1 MRCSQFSDLQMGVND
16 KAVMVLAL
24 GLIFTDL
31 MVPCQAA
38 ESTSLL
44 SMLEARS
51 SKSNSLKKIDSAF
64 RVYWTLHT
72 PKKSDRLKTR

>member
-1 MRCSQFSDLQMGVND
+1 MRCWRFSDFKMGVSV
-16 KAVMVLAL
+16 KAVLAMAL

-44 SMLEARS
+44 SMLEAR
-51 SKSNSLKKIDSAF
+51 
-64 RVYWTLHT
+64 
-72 PKKSDRLKTR
+72 